1 VIANLRQVHAKHQ
14 TFIRGNARLIDEASQ
29 LAATV
34 AEHEVE
40 HNPPFTPRTGRLQKS
55 VEAKWVRTAR
65 GNLVRVTSNGRT
77 APYNLA
83 IEHGTKPH
91 VITARRGRAL
101 RFVWHG
107 TVMFRRQVSHPGTKP
122 YYFLRAATFAGGH
135 ALETRLRLG
144 MATLAKRF

>member
-1 VIANLRQVHAKHQ
+1 VIANLRQIHETHQ
-14 TFIRGNARLIDEASQ
+14 RFLRSNARLVDEASA
-29 LAATV
+29 LATRV
-34 AEHEVE
+34 VEHEVE
-40 HNPPFTPRTGRLQKS
+40 HNPPFNPRSGRLQKS

-65 GNLVRVTSNGRT
+65 GNLVKVRSDGRA

-83 IEHGTKPH
+83 IEHGTRPH
-91 VITARRGRAL
+91 VIRARRAKAL

-107 TVMFRRQVSHPGTKP
+107 TVMFRRQVNHPGTKP
-122 YYFLRAATFAGGH
+122 YYFLRSATFAGGH